1 MSKTGPISVEVR
13 SYQVGFG
20 DCFLLSFVYS
30 ATDRR
35 HVLID
40 FGTTGLPGKGKPS
53 EHMPKVAT
61 AIQEVVGE
69 GRRLT
74 AVVATHRHADHI
86 SGFATDARTGKSG
99 EIIKGLRPMLVLQPW
114 TEDPKAKPNAR
125 TATTVTGGDKGFVA
139 RLANINVIAERVKQL
154 AESKPAWMS
163 ATARKELQF
172 LGEDNL
178 ANKSAVNNLIAM
190 GKAGKARF
198 LRYGDA
204 TGLEARLPGVKVRVL
219 GPPDLTQSDAI
230 RKQRSKDKDQF
241 WHFVKGVVPSVPA
254 AGNDHGGANRGRLVP
269 EEARWFRDR
278 LLSIT
283 SQGLLEIVRQLD
295 DQMNNT
301 SLILLFE
308 VGKKKLLFP
317 GDAQFENW
325 SYAMTAAPDRKEVA
339 NLIADV
345 DFYKVGHHGSLNATP
360 RQWVWQAFKKKKS
373 RQLETMMSTMSGKH
387 GKVSSKTEVPRRTL
401 VTALES
407 GSRLKNTQKL
417 KAKMLENL
425 TTIQL

>member
-1 MSKTGPISVEVR
+1 MAKTGPTSVEVR

-30 ATDRR
+30 ATDKR

-40 FGTTGLPGKGKPS
+40 FGTTGLPRKGKPS
-53 EHMPKVAT
+53 EHMPKVAR

-69 GRRLT
+69 GNRLT

-86 SGFATDARTGKSG
+86 SGFATDAKTGKSG
-99 EIIKGLRPMLVLQPW
+99 EIIRDLRPRLVLQPW
-114 TEDPKAKPNAR
+114 TEDPKAKPDAR
-125 TATTVTGGDKGFVA
+125 TAKTVTGGAKGFVA
-139 RLANINVIAERVKQL
+139 RLMTINSIAERVKQL
-154 AESKPAWMS
+154 ADSKPAWMS
-163 ATARKELQF
+163 AIARRELQF
-172 LGEDNL
+172 LGEANL
-178 ANKSAVNNLIAM
+178 ANKSAVSNLIAM
-190 GKAGKARF
+190 GKAGRGRF
-198 LRYGDA
+198 LRYGDS

-219 GPPDLTQSDAI
+219 GPPDLTQSDSI

-254 AGNDHGGANRGRLVP
+254 AGDDNGRATRGRVVP

-278 LLSIT
+278 LLGIT

-308 VGKKKLLFP
+308 IGKKKLLFP

-325 SYAMTAAPDRKEVA
+325 SYAMTEAPDRRDVA
-339 NLIADV
+339 RLIADV

-360 RQWVWQAFKKKKS
+360 RQWVWQAFKKKTS
-373 RQLETMMSTMSGKH
+373 RKLETMMSTMSGKH
-387 GKVSSKTEVPRRTL
+387 GKASSKTEVPRRTL

-407 GSRLKNTQKL
+407 ASRLKNTQKL
-417 KAKMLENL
+417 KPKTLQNL

>member
-1 MSKTGPISVEVR
+1 MAKIGPKSVEVR

-30 ATDRR
+30 ATDKR

-40 FGTTGLPGKGKPS
+40 FGTTGLRRKGKPS
-53 EHMPKVAT
+53 EHMPKVAK
-61 AIQEVVGE
+61 AIRAVVGE
-69 GRRLT
+69 GNRLT

-86 SGFATDARTGKSG
+86 SGFATDAKTGKSG
-99 EIIKGLRPMLVLQPW
+99 EIIRDLRPRLVLQPW
-114 TEDPKAKPNAR
+114 TEDPKAKPDAR
-125 TATTVTGGDKGFVA
+125 TAKTVTGGTKGFVA
-139 RLANINVIAERVKQL
+139 RLMTINRIAERVKQL
-154 AESKPAWMS
+154 ADSKPAWMS
-163 ATARKELQF
+163 ATARRELQF
-172 LGEDNL
+172 LGETNL
-178 ANKSAVNNLIAM
+178 ANKSAVNNLIAI
-190 GKAGKARF
+190 GKAGTARF
-198 LRYGDA
+198 LRYGDS
-204 TGLEARLPGVKVRVL
+204 TGLEALLPGVKVRVL
-219 GPPDLTQSDAI
+219 GPPDLTQSDSI

-254 AGNDHGGANRGRLVP
+254 ADDDNGRANRGRVVP
-269 EEARWFRDR
+269 EEARWFRDH
-278 LLSIT
+278 LLSAT

-325 SYAMTAAPDRKEVA
+325 SYAMTEAPDRKQVA
-339 NLIADV
+339 KLIADV

-360 RQWVWQAFKKKKS
+360 RQWVWQAFKKKKT
-373 RQLETMMSTMSGKH
+373 RKLETMMSTMSGKH
-387 GKVSSKTEVPRRTL
+387 GKVPSKTEVPRRSL

-417 KAKMLENL
+417 KSKTLENL
-425 TTIQL
+425 TRIQI